1 MTASDRELVQ
11 LAVLGNVIH
20 GPMGLGALVA
30 QIEDLV
36 LGELDGS
43 PRSIARTLHEMQR
56 SGHIVLAND
65 GKRWR
70 VSLGPK
76 GRDGFF
82 QLKQLHSGAG
92 GRLPRA

>member
-1 MTASDRELVQ
+1 MTASDQELVQ
-11 LAVLGNVIH
+11 LAVLGNVME

-43 PRSIARTLHEMQR
+43 PRNIARTLHEMQR

-76 GRDGFF
+76 GRDGFSH
-82 QLKQLHSGAG
+82 LLQLHPGARG
-92 GRLPRA
+92 PLPRA